1 MVQDIRPSTSYNPLF
16 MQWLG
21 VRMPCCMFLCIDS
34 SSILSGF
41 PLVAFCHHQRL
52 KMGFWPRLLL
62 CGVFAVCL
70 SGVAHAEDDEAVE
83 AKEEATPAVETDKII
98 DGFSAADREKMT
110 DGSEKHEFQAEVSR
124 LMDIIINSLYT
135 DKQVFLRELISNA
148 ADALEKAR
156 FHSVQDESFL
166 GDTKDLEVKLEHDAD
181 AKTISIIDTG
191 VGMTKADLINN
202 LGTVAKSGTT
212 NFLEAMAEGADANL
226 IGQFGVGFYSAFLV
240 ADKVSVTSK
249 CNDDPVQHV
258 WESSADASFV
268 VVDDPRGN
276 TLGRGSRVTLHLKED
291 AHDYLSEDKLK
302 EMAKKYSQF
311 IQFPIYVKVKKEV
324 DADTEEDDD
333 DKDDDEEE
341 KKDDVE
347 TKDDDEKE
355 EEEEEKKP
363 KKKTV
368 FEWEQVN
375 TQKAIWLRAKEDVT
389 EEEYN
394 EFYKGI
400 SKDYL
405 DPLAYT
411 HFNAEGE
418 IEFKSILYL
427 PKKAPFDMMDNYWG
441 KKSEVKL
448 YVRRVLVAEKFE
460 DLLPRYLNFVR
471 GIVDS
476 DDLPLNVSRE
486 QLQQNKIMKVISKK
500 LVRKVLELMKKLAK
514 EEDAGDDEDEE
525 KDDEEKEEKEE
536 KKEDSEEKKDKK
548 DEESTWA
555 KFYKE
560 FNKNLKM
567 GCYEDDSNRS
577 KISKLLRF
585 STTKSEDKDISLD
598 KYLDRMQ
605 ESQESIYYMSGDNME
620 VMKKAP
626 ALQVFKKKDIEVLM
640 LSDHLD
646 EPCIQKLADYEGKKF
661 VSIQKADVKLDETEE
676 EKKKFS
682 KLKDM
687 YKPLTDWWK
696 EKLTDYTE
704 KGAMKDA
711 GVKIEKVE
719 LSKRLTESPVVV
731 VTSQFGYSAQQ
742 EKIMKAQAFQNKD
755 QMGMMAGRKT
765 LEVNANHPV
774 IVDLLSKVKGD
785 KEDATALDTAQV
797 LFQTALIESGYEIAD
812 PSALVNRVY
821 RLMSKELGVDPDAPI
836 KEIEV
841 PEEEEEADE
850 DDKDDSDS
858 EKEDEES
865 KPEEGEKA
873 EL

>member
-1 MVQDIRPSTSYNPLF
+1 
-16 MQWLG
+16 
-21 VRMPCCMFLCIDS
+21 
-34 SSILSGF
+34 
-41 PLVAFCHHQRL
+41 
-52 KMGFWPRLLL
+52 MG
-62 CGVFAVCL
+62 AT
-70 SGVAHAEDDEAVE
+70 
-83 AKEEATPAVETDKII
+83 EEKTDTKVV
-98 DGFSAADREKMT
+98 DGFSEEDRTKMAE
-110 DGSEKHEFQAEVSR
+110 GSEKHEFQAEVNR

-156 FHSVQDESFL
+156 FHSVQDEAFL
-166 GDTKDLEVKLEHDAD
+166 GDVKDMEVKIEHDPD
-181 AKTISIIDTG
+181 AKTLTIIDTG
-191 VGMTKADLINN
+191 VGMSKADLINN

-212 NFLEAMAEGADANL
+212 NFLEAMAEGGDANL

-258 WESSADASFV
+258 WESSADASFT

-302 EMAKKYSQF
+302 ESAKKYSQF

-324 DADTEEDDD
+324 DADAEEDDDD
-333 DKDDDEEE
+333 DKDDDEE
-341 KKDDVE
+341 KDDVE
-347 TKDDDEKE
+347 TKDDDEEK
-355 EEEEEKKP
+355 EEEKKAP
-363 KKKTV
+363 TKKTV
-368 FEWEQVN
+368 YEWEQVN

-394 EFYKGI
+394 EFYKAI

-418 IEFKSILYL
+418 IEFKSILFL
-427 PKKAPFDMMDNYWG
+427 PKKAPMDMMDNYWT

-448 YVRRVLVAEKFE
+448 FVRRVLVAEKFDE
-460 DLLPRYLNFVR
+460 LLPRYLNFVR
-471 GIVDS
+471 GVVDS

-514 EEDAGDDEDEE
+514 EEESGD
-525 KDDEEKEEKEE
+525 DDEEKEDEEEGEKKEEPEE
-536 KKEDSEEKKDKK
+536 KKKDKA
-548 DEESTWA
+548 DEEGTWS
-555 KFYKE
+555 KFWKE

-577 KISKLLRF
+577 KLSKLLRF
-585 STTKSEDKDISLD
+585 ATTKSEGKEISLD

-605 ESQESIYYMSGDNME
+605 ESQESIYYMSGESFD
-620 VMKKAP
+620 VMQKAP
-626 ALQVFKKKDIEVLM
+626 ALQIFKKKDIEVLM
-640 LSDHLD
+640 LTDHLD

-676 EKKKFS
+676 EKKRFT
-682 KLKDM
+682 KLKVM

-696 EKLTDYTE
+696 EKLTDLTE

-711 GVKIEKVE
+711 GVKVEKVE

-742 EKIMKAQAFQNKD
+742 EKVMKAQSFQNKD
-755 QMGMMAGRKT
+755 QINMMSGRKT
-765 LEVNANHPV
+765 LEVNPNHPV
-774 IVDLLSKVKGD
+774 VVDLLSKVKNDRED
-785 KEDATALDTAQV
+785 KAALDTAQV

-821 RLMSKELGVDPDAPI
+821 RLMSKELGVDPDAPL
-836 KEIEV
+836 KEVEV
-841 PEEEEEADE
+841 PEGEEEEEEAEEEDKDESDESEDE
-850 DDKDDSDS
+850 DKK
-858 EKEDEES
+858 KE
-865 KPEEGEKA
+865 

>member
-1 MVQDIRPSTSYNPLF
+1 MASLWRLLF
-16 MQWLG
+16 L
-21 VRMPCCMFLCIDS
+21 
-34 SSILSGF
+34 SIL
-41 PLVAFCHHQRL
+41 
-52 KMGFWPRLLL
+52 
-62 CGVFAVCL
+62 AVNL
-70 SGVAHAEDDEAVE
+70 WGAAHAEDEGEE
-83 AKEEATPAVETDKII
+83 AKEEEAPAEEAMSDEEKIV
-98 DGFSAADREKMT
+98 DGFSEADRAKMSE
-110 DGSEKHEFQAEVSR
+110 GSEKHEFQAEVNR

-156 FHSVQDESFL
+156 FHSVQDETFL
-166 GDTKDLEVKLEHDAD
+166 GDTKDLEVKVEHDPD

-191 VGMTKADLINN
+191 IGMTKADLINN

-249 CNDDPVQHV
+249 CNEDPVQHV
-258 WESSADASFV
+258 WESSADASFT

-302 EMAKKYSQF
+302 ETAKKYSQF

-333 DKDDDEEE
+333 DDKDDEEE
-341 KKDDVE
+341 AKDDVE
-347 TKDDDEKE
+347 TKDEEEKEE

-368 FEWEQVN
+368 YEWEQVN

-418 IEFKSILYL
+418 IEFKSILFL
-427 PKKAPFDMMDNYWG
+427 PKKAPFDMMDNYWT

-460 DLLPRYLNFVR
+460 ELLPRYLNFVR
-471 GIVDS
+471 GVVDS

-514 EEDAGDDEDEE
+514 EEESGEDEDEE
-525 KDDEEKEEKEE
+525 KEDGEEEEKEKKEE
-536 KKEDSEEKKDKK
+536 DEEEKKDKK
-548 DEESTWA
+548 DEESTWS

-585 STTKSEDKDISLD
+585 TSTKSDEKDISLD

-605 ESQESIYYMSGDNME
+605 ESQESIYYMSGDTVD
-620 VMKKAP
+620 VMKKSP
-626 ALQVFKKKDIEVLM
+626 ALQVFLKKDLEVLM

-646 EPCIQKLADYEGKKF
+646 EPCVQKLADYEGKKF

-696 EKLTDYTE
+696 DTLTEMTE

-711 GVKIEKVE
+711 GVKVEKVE

-731 VTSQFGYSAQQ
+731 VASQFGYSAQQ
-742 EKIMKAQAFQNKD
+742 EKIQKSQAFQNKD
-755 QMGMMAGRKT
+755 QLSMMSGRKT
-765 LEVNANHPV
+765 LEVNPNHPV
-774 IVDLLSKVKGD
+774 IIDLLSKVKGD
-785 KEDATALDTAQV
+785 KESAAALDTAQV

-836 KEIEV
+836 KEVEV
-841 PEEEEEADE
+841 PEEEEEAE
-850 DDKDDSDS
+850 EEDKDES
-858 EKEDEES
+858 EGEDASSEEEE
-865 KPEEGEKA
+865 KPEKDEM
-873 EL
+873 

>member
-1 MVQDIRPSTSYNPLF
+1 
-16 MQWLG
+16 
-21 VRMPCCMFLCIDS
+21 
-34 SSILSGF
+34 
-41 PLVAFCHHQRL
+41 
-52 KMGFWPRLLL
+52 
-62 CGVFAVCL
+62 
-70 SGVAHAEDDEAVE
+70 
-83 AKEEATPAVETDKII
+83 
-98 DGFSAADREKMT
+98 
-110 DGSEKHEFQAEVSR
+110 
-124 LMDIIINSLYT
+124 
-135 DKQVFLRELISNA
+135 
-148 ADALEKAR
+148 
-156 FHSVQDESFL
+156 
-166 GDTKDLEVKLEHDAD
+166 
-181 AKTISIIDTG
+181 
-191 VGMTKADLINN
+191 
-202 LGTVAKSGTT
+202 
-212 NFLEAMAEGADANL
+212 
-226 IGQFGVGFYSAFLV
+226 
-240 ADKVSVTSK
+240 
-249 CNDDPVQHV
+249 
-258 WESSADASFV
+258 
-268 VVDDPRGN
+268 
-276 TLGRGSRVTLHLKED
+276 
-291 AHDYLSEDKLK
+291 
-302 EMAKKYSQF
+302 
-311 IQFPIYVKVKKEV
+311 
-324 DADTEEDDD
+324 
-333 DKDDDEEE
+333 
-341 KKDDVE
+341 
-347 TKDDDEKE
+347 
-355 EEEEEKKP
+355 
-363 KKKTV
+363 
-368 FEWEQVN
+368 
-375 TQKAIWLRAKEDVT
+375 LRAKEDVT

-427 PKKAPFDMMDNYWG
+427 PKKAPFDMMDNYWT
-441 KKSEVKL
+441 KNSEVKL
-448 YVRRVLVAEKFE
+448 YVRRVLVAEKFA

-471 GIVDS
+471 GVVDS

-514 EEDAGDDEDEE
+514 EEDSGDDEDEE
-525 KDDEEKEEKEE
+525 KDDEEEKDEKDE
-536 KKEDSEEKKDKK
+536 KKDEEKKDKK

-585 STTKSEDKDISLD
+585 ISTKSEEKDISLD

-605 ESQESIYYMSGDNME
+605 ESQESIYYMSGDSLE

-640 LSDHLD
+640 LADHLD

-696 EKLTDYTE
+696 EKLTDLTE

-711 GVKIEKVE
+711 GTKIEKVE
-719 LSKRLTESPVVV
+719 LSKRLTDSPVVV

-755 QMGMMAGRKT
+755 QIGMMSGRKT

-774 IVDLLSKVKGD
+774 IVDLLAKVKAD
-785 KEDATALDTAQV
+785 KDDAPALDTAEV

-836 KEIEV
+836 KEVEV
-841 PEEEEEADE
+841 PEEEEEAE
-850 DDKDDSDS
+850 EEDKDDSDDAE
-858 EKEDEES
+858 EKEEESDDAEKDEE
-865 KPEEGEKA
+865 KPAKDEI
-873 EL
+873 